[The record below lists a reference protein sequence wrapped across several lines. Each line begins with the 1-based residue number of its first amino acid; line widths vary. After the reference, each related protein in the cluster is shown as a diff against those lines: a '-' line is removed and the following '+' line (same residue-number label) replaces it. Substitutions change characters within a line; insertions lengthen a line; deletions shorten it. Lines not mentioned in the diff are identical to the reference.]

1 MIFQSLIHFVMLQVE
16 HSYKNNPKLLA
27 QLQYCE
33 ESGIPLAI
41 VIGESE
47 IARGIVKLREV
58 ATRKEVE
65 VSRDILAEEVR
76 SWLQT
81 NKASFPIRPS
91 NGLP

>member
-1 MIFQSLIHFVMLQVE
+1 ME

-41 VIGESE
+41 IIGESE
-47 IARGIVKLREV
+47 LARGIVKLREV

-65 VSRDILAEEVR
+65 VPREKLSEEIA
-76 SWLQT
+76 SWLQA
-81 NKASFPIRPS
+81 NKNSSGALSS
-91 NGLP
+91 NGMP